1 MKFIVIKTSDDKFRK
16 EIEIKDLN
24 QLMKFVTIVGDS
36 IIIPETSVL
45 NEGKIP
51 MIEIYDDYREWLI

>member
-51 MIEIYDDYREWLI
+51 MIEIYDDYRE